1 MDCKELVL
9 PVFWSINIERVEHP
23 VCRFPQDLYN
33 GMSSW
38 FHICAATES
47 MGKNT
52 NHRIWVDLERSTA
65 CAQKNQTSIEH
76 ISRFSP
82 SDRFLIIRRS
92 RLFAGSFHDGWK
104 GFDIY
109 WGPNWIQVKSG
120 HVWKREK
127 KHPETNSE
135 SKAHTNWWVP
145 RWISF
150 WDGTSLTFLAK
161 WRISDLC
168 FTLEIWLNVF
178 FLQLFV
184 RGIYFEALMRQN
196 EPSVKSVWK
205 CQFKLYRYPGTRPEK
220 IWLNQTNIYPPQ
232 N

>member
-1 MDCKELVL
+1 MQIPTR
-9 PVFWSINIERVEHP
+9 PVQRNVFMISHMCGHRKHGEEHKSQNLSGFRTFNCMCPKKSDINWTH
-23 VCRFPQDLYN
+23 
-33 GMSSW
+33 
-38 FHICAATES
+38 
-47 MGKNT
+47 
-52 NHRIWVDLERSTA
+52 
-65 CAQKNQTSIEH
+65 
-76 ISRFSP
+76 FSLFS